1 MKDKSELKVNLNI
14 LLRMVTSLYT
24 ADVKLNKTDKEYT
37 KHLLVVNEEGI
48 LMINKGLCSI
58 SFWNEADLE
67 KNSIDIK
74 DKRHIGDI
82 TL

>member
-1 MKDKSELKVNLNI
+1 
-14 LLRMVTSLYT
+14 MVTSLYT

-37 KHLLVVNEEGI
+37 KHLLLVNQEGI

-67 KNSIDIK
+67 RNMVDIK
-74 DKRHIGDI
+74 NKKHIGDI

>member
-1 MKDKSELKVNLNI
+1 
-14 LLRMVTSLYT
+14 MVTSLYT

-37 KHLLVVNEEGI
+37 KHLLLVNDEGI
-48 LMINKGLCSI
+48 LMINKGLYSI

-67 KNSIDIK
+67 KNSVDIK
-74 DKRHIGDI
+74 DKKHIGDI

>member
-67 KNSIDIK
+67 KNSVDIK
-74 DKRHIGDI
+74 DKTHIGDI

>member
-1 MKDKSELKVNLNI
+1 VNLNI
-14 LLRMVTSLYT
+14 LKEMVTSIYT
-24 ADVKLNKTDKEYT
+24 ADVKLNKTDKDYT
-37 KHLLVVNEEGI
+37 KHILIKNDEGI
-48 LMINKGLCSI
+48 LLINKGLCSI

-67 KNSIDIK
+67 KNSVDIK

>member
-1 MKDKSELKVNLNI
+1 
-14 LLRMVTSLYT
+14 MVTSLYT

-58 SFWNEADLE
+58 SFENEEALRTSDVEL
-67 KNSIDIK
+67 KN
-74 DKRHIGDI
+74 KRHIGDI

>member
-1 MKDKSELKVNLNI
+1 
-14 LLRMVTSLYT
+14 
-24 ADVKLNKTDKEYT
+24 
-37 KHLLVVNEEGI
+37 
-48 LMINKGLCSI
+48 MINQGLCSI

>member
-67 KNSIDIK
+67 KNSIYIK

>member
-1 MKDKSELKVNLNI
+1 
-14 LLRMVTSLYT
+14 MVTSLYT

-37 KHLLVVNEEGI
+37 KYLLIVNEEGI
-48 LMINKGLCSI
+48 LMVNRGLCSI
-58 SFWNEADLE
+58 SFWNENDLE
-67 KNSIDIK
+67 RNAVDIK

>member
-1 MKDKSELKVNLNI
+1 
-14 LLRMVTSLYT
+14 MVTSLYI
-24 ADVKLNKTDKEYT
+24 ADVKLNKNDKEYT

-48 LMINKGLCSI
+48 LMINNGLCSI

-67 KNSIDIK
+67 NSIDIK

>member
-1 MKDKSELKVNLNI
+1 
-14 LLRMVTSLYT
+14 MVTSLYT

-37 KHLLVVNEEGI
+37 KHLLLVNDEGI
-48 LMINKGLCSI
+48 LMINRYLCSI

-67 KNSIDIK
+67 KNSVDIK